1 MSNPFDSPFIVPVA
15 GCVMILGLGASGIY
29 SEMRGK
35 ELRSQERIAM
45 LNRGVPL
52 AEIERMSATAAEHE
66 KKVRDPLRSLHIARR
81 TATVLLS
88 IGIGLMLAGAAIA
101 FIVQERNVL
110 VVSAIGLVNL
120 AIGAGFL
127 VDYNMQKR
135 ELARFGM
142 EVDSEAA
149 LLGNQQRS

>member
-15 GCVMILGLGASGIY
+15 GCVMILGLGVSGIY

-45 LNRGVPL
+45 LNRGIPL
-52 AEIERMSATAAEHE
+52 QEVQRIMAAVNEQD
-66 KKVRDPLRSLHIARR
+66 KKVRDPLRSLPIARR
-81 TATVLLS
+81 TALVLLS
-88 IGIGLMLAGAAIA
+88 VGIGLVLAGVAIA

-120 AIGAGFL
+120 AIGCGFL
-127 VDYNMQKR
+127 VDYSMQKR

-142 EVDSEAA
+142 EVDTDPN
-149 LLGNQQRS
+149 LLDSVR